1 MYSQVYQHE
10 DYVYPIPPCGLYM
23 FKNWSHMDSPGQLST
38 LIMWT
43 FWEFLDSEFT
53 AVVTRIVVTRT
64 AFNLDNVNFL
74 RVPGF
79 RVYCCGQPTISG
91 FEAALPYH
99 NRTSQEG
106 AEQEPLSTTL
116 KRQEKVMSGA
126 WYIVTLCWIVTLY
139 ISHNY

>member
-1 MYSQVYQHE
+1 M
-10 DYVYPIPPCGLYM
+10 
-23 FKNWSHMDSPGQLST
+23 
-38 LIMWT
+38 
-43 FWEFLDSEFT
+43 
-53 AVVTRIVVTRT
+53 VTRT
-64 AFNLDNVNFL
+64 AFNLDHMNLNFL

-126 WYIVTLCWIVTLY
+126 
-139 ISHNY
+139 